1 MISVS
6 SISSPAVIILELD
19 WLPQMCYNSI
29 VAPTSYWYSA
39 TEGRVVL
46 METLHSIV
54 IAIMGNVAAYYIV
67 KWLDWLI
74 TLIRGN

>member
-1 MISVS
+1 
-6 SISSPAVIILELD
+6 
-19 WLPQMCYNSI
+19 
-29 VAPTSYWYSA
+29 
-39 TEGRVVL
+39 

-54 IAIMGNVAAYYIV
+54 IAIVGNVAAYYIV